1 MNYQK
6 VQLLQQ
12 YDSILYIFNRSSVSE
27 SAESGSSSLKR
38 SVSVKQKSVLT
49 HGNKRESLN
58 QRSNKIFSER
68 FKQNPD
74 EGDLDKVSRATL
86 AINIALEEDKK

>member
-27 SAESGSSSLKR
+27 AESGSSSLKR

-68 FKQNPD
+68 FIQNPD
-74 EGDLDKVSRATL
+74 DGDLDKVSRATL